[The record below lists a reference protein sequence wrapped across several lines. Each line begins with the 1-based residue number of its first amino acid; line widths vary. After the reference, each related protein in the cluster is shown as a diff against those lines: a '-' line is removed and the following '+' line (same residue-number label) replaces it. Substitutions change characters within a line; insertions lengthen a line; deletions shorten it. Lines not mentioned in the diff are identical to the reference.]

1 MSKGIFITAIGTDVG
16 KTYVTGLI
24 VKKLRDAKLNAGYYK
39 AALSGAEEQP
49 DGTWLPGDAAFVGK
63 ITGIPEKPDDMV
75 SYIYKTAVSPHLA
88 AQREGNPVEMEKVQ
102 ADFKAAQA
110 KYDYLTMEGSG
121 GIICPIRWD
130 EKEHILLEDVIKTL
144 GLGTLVISNAALG
157 SINACVLTVYY
168 LQQHGIPVRG
178 IILNNYDDTDFM
190 QKDNKLMME
199 ALTKVPVIACVKPD
213 AQELDIDVDLLK
225 SLYK

>member
-1 MSKGIFITAIGTDVG
+1 
-16 KTYVTGLI
+16 
-24 VKKLRDAKLNAGYYK
+24 
-39 AALSGAEEQP
+39 
-49 DGTWLPGDAAFVGK
+49 
-63 ITGIPEKPDDMV
+63 
-75 SYIYKTAVSPHLA
+75 
-88 AQREGNPVEMEKVQ
+88 MEKVQ

-213 AQELDIDVDLLK
+213 AQELDIDVNLLK

>member
-1 MSKGIFITAIGTDVG
+1 MFC
-16 KTYVTGLI
+16 
-24 VKKLRDAKLNAGYYK
+24 
-39 AALSGAEEQP
+39 
-49 DGTWLPGDAAFVGK
+49 
-63 ITGIPEKPDDMV
+63 
-75 SYIYKTAVSPHLA
+75 
-88 AQREGNPVEMEKVQ
+88 
-102 ADFKAAQA
+102 
-110 KYDYLTMEGSG
+110 
-121 GIICPIRWD
+121 IICPIRWD

-213 AQELDIDVDLLK
+213 AQELDIDVNLLK